1 MVASRDAGVCTN
13 SIRAQKMIA
22 SRANAPPLV
31 SLRSMCK
38 GWSIEGRHIEIL
50 HNVDLDLAV
59 GSSTVIVGPSGS
71 GKSTLLHV
79 LALLTPADRGE
90 YLFNGA
96 PVTPRVGWWDISIRQ
111 KIGIVFQ
118 DGKLIQNLTA
128 LQNVCVPL
136 LHRGVWPKRQREI
149 ASYNLERV
157 GLSNRMNSLPNQMSG
172 GEIIRCAIARAL
184 VTNPVLVLADEPTG
198 TLDSKT
204 GETIADLLFGIVR
217 DERCLVVV
225 SHHIPLTKRADHVI
239 QISDGRLYEC

>member
-1 MVASRDAGVCTN
+1 
-13 SIRAQKMIA
+13 
-22 SRANAPPLV
+22 
-31 SLRSMCK
+31 MCK
-38 GWSIEGRHIEIL
+38 GWSIGGRYIEIL
-50 HNVDLDLAV
+50 HHVDLDLAV

-79 LALLTPADRGE
+79 LALLTPPDRGE
-90 YLFNGA
+90 YFFNGA
-96 PVTPRVGWWDISIRQ
+96 PVTAKIGWWDVSIRQ

-128 LQNVCVPL
+128 LENVCVPL
-136 LHRGVWPKRQREI
+136 LHRGVWPKMQREI
-149 ASYNLERV
+149 ASHYLERV
-157 GLSNRMNSLPNQMSG
+157 GLSQRMNSLPNQLSG

-184 VTNPVLVLADEPTG
+184 VTDPVLVLADEPTG
-198 TLDSKT
+198 TLDSNT

-239 QISDGRLYEC
+239 EISDGRLHGYER